1 MTSFLNTSLDTKL
14 PKKLVIL
21 HTVFCIFWILGLAIF
36 LFRADEFLG
45 NKLNKDWV
53 GLVSVIPFIYI
64 LAFFIVF
71 RRYKWYYWLA
81 YFAYPLLIFFW
92 FIPKLVLNKGK
103 IYLFLQYGILA
114 LKSLKDI
121 KTNAILLA
129 IFFGTIVL
137 LANVHNYYIAIS
149 VMLFYAFLYL
159 KLMKNFVSV
168 FLPAKLFSIGLQKIA
183 ENFSQKN
190 DIYGSAFIESLE
202 KNKEDEKLT
211 KEQNELKRIERLVIA
226 KFVLSH
232 IKDALNSFKHKRALV
247 ISFFF
252 QFITMFVLTLV
263 LFTVIN
269 KLLYGIQPASYFVTS
284 APTTFDFFYY
294 TFKNITFSNID
305 SLKPATVLAK
315 CIEIASFVI
324 IYLFLIIIVLSMVF
338 SFGQESVK
346 ENISSIVIACD
357 DQNNVI
363 ADYVQRKYNIQITK
377 VVTEVD
383 SIQKSLNSIK
393 SIINSFF

>member
-159 KLMKNFVSV
+159 KLMKNFLVSV

-183 ENFSQKN
+183 KIFLRKM
-190 DIYGSAFIESLE
+190 IYMVL
-202 KNKEDEKLT
+202 LL
-211 KEQNELKRIERLVIA
+211 LKV
-226 KFVLSH
+226 
-232 IKDALNSFKHKRALV
+232 
-247 ISFFF
+247 
-252 QFITMFVLTLV
+252 
-263 LFTVIN
+263 
-269 KLLYGIQPASYFVTS
+269 
-284 APTTFDFFYY
+284 
-294 TFKNITFSNID
+294 
-305 SLKPATVLAK
+305 
-315 CIEIASFVI
+315 
-324 IYLFLIIIVLSMVF
+324 
-338 SFGQESVK
+338 
-346 ENISSIVIACD
+346 
-357 DQNNVI
+357 
-363 ADYVQRKYNIQITK
+363 
-377 VVTEVD
+377 
-383 SIQKSLNSIK
+383 
-393 SIINSFF
+393 